1 MYLSGIDFVQFGL
14 DRVTLAR
21 HLEFGKNGE
30 RLLKLMPL
38 GLLVALLPR
47 QQSPLPITVA
57 QTVLLAQLQADRFLL
72 LVQRQPLL
80 QPAPHVQDVCM
91 VAVAILQTVL
101 VAQLQADRFLLLV
114 QRQRLLQP
122 PPRLHDQRLV
132 AVADLQHVE
141 RFTVAVPRVKG
152 FFLLQNA
159 EGLFQLTDPQRH
171 RTPAVTKPALTCAF
185 LSLPKELGGWND
197 LGQALATITPAR
209 LPIFEQPLQGG
220 SVRLVQVAEFP
231 CAATRPHL
239 LPQKC

>member
-132 AVADLQHVE
+132 AVADLQPVLVAQLQAE
-141 RFTVAVPRVKG
+141 R
-152 FFLLQNA
+152 
-159 EGLFQLTDPQRH
+159 LFQLTDPQRH